1 MSTKDIRTSA
11 ADLHASCDVCGRTL
25 LRGER
30 PHSFLEG
37 TELRSVCELCTQR
50 AAQEGWIRE
59 GTVPVYDGRG
69 SRSENRGSLLG
80 RLRRRRGTNEYHGQA
95 PAPAEPREGASLPA
109 HAPSH
114 ETLRGEPRHVRAVPT
129 GNDQKVSAAMDA
141 FNYSEHPRTIAGV
154 ARSLGLPTVSVQP
167 AAGRSSVVIIVVS
180 WELSWYRYEVD
191 LTEEVD
197 PVQLAAQ
204 GAELDE
210 LTPQE
215 LEPNA
220 ACDADGYLALA

>member
-59 GTVPVYDGRG
+59 GTVPVYEGRG
-69 SRSENRGSLLG
+69 SRAESRGSLLG

-95 PAPAEPREGASLPA
+95 AAPAELREGASLPA
-109 HAPSH
+109 HAPSQ

-154 ARSLGLPTVSVQP
+154 ARSLGLPSVSVQA
-167 AAGRSSVVIIVVS
+167 AAGRSSVVTIVVA

-197 PVQLAAQ
+197 SVQIAAQ

-210 LTPQE
+210 LTPAE